1 MDENLL
7 NIFSSYY
14 KRIMRIESKLK
25 STLIDKYTAL
35 YKNNVYKIT
44 YNTFFSKT
52 EKNRHQ
58 KDQIYTKLLKSKE
71 AEQEKFALAIS
82 KMYLGEVIDFLGH
95 PVFLKSVVRKNFFSQ
110 QISTKTTD
118 FQSKAK
124 LLNAFRNCVAHID
137 ERKLKKDIKRFL
149 SAVSY
154 FELILGLNNIVTI
167 NSLNKINPN
176 HKLSTSDILK
186 IIYNENPDLFNDDKA
201 LIPVFDEIATLN
213 GYSYDALPQRWTII
227 RQKFKLEKD
236 LKIANLENFND
247 SQMKLDL

>member
-71 AEQEKFALAIS
+71 AEQEKFAQL
-82 KMYLGEVIDFLGH
+82 YLKCI
-95 PVFLKSVVRKNFFSQ
+95 
-110 QISTKTTD
+110 
-118 FQSKAK
+118 
-124 LLNAFRNCVAHID
+124 
-137 ERKLKKDIKRFL
+137 
-149 SAVSY
+149 
-154 FELILGLNNIVTI
+154 
-167 NSLNKINPN
+167 
-176 HKLSTSDILK
+176 
-186 IIYNENPDLFNDDKA
+186 
-201 LIPVFDEIATLN
+201 
-213 GYSYDALPQRWTII
+213 
-227 RQKFKLEKD
+227 
-236 LKIANLENFND
+236 
-247 SQMKLDL
+247 